1 MRGSLS
7 IAALYLAIAGAAA
20 PAQEA
25 LKLNDENARLNYSIA
40 YKTGNDF
47 KSQGMVLDQALVIK
61 GIEDGFSG
69 AESPL
74 TRIELREALA
84 GLHDELRRKVLADR
98 QSQVQMEA
106 EEWRKA
112 GGMFLGAN
120 KANEGVKV
128 TESGLQYKV
137 IRPGSGSSPSRK
149 DKVKVH
155 YRGTRVD
162 GMEFES
168 TYAKSEPTELE
179 LKRQIAGLREGLQLM
194 SEGAKYELY
203 IPPELAYE
211 DQGPLAHQT
220 LIFEIE
226 LLSVVKPAE

>member
-1 MRGSLS
+1 MRGSLT
-7 IAALYLAIAGAAA
+7 IAALYLAVAASTV

-25 LKLNDENARLNYSIA
+25 VKLNDENARLNYSIA

-74 TRIELREALA
+74 TRTELREALTS
-84 GLHDELRRKVLADR
+84 LHNELRQKVLAER
-98 QSQVQMEA
+98 QAKAQLKA

-112 GGMFLGAN
+112 GGLFLAAN
-120 KANEGVKV
+120 KASEGVMV
-128 TESGLQYKV
+128 TETGLQYKV
-137 IRPGSGSSPSRK
+137 VKPGSGSSPSSQ

-162 GMEFES
+162 GTEFES
-168 TYAKSEPTELE
+168 TYGQAEPAELE
-179 LKRQIAGLREGLQLM
+179 VRRQIPGLSEGLQLM

-203 IPPELAYE
+203 IPPERAYA